1 MNGARVDA
9 LVIID
14 IQNDYFPGGNVE
26 LAGAELAGNQAG
38 RLLARCR
45 KLGKPVIH
53 VQHVSIRP
61 GATFFLP
68 ETPGVEIH
76 PAVAPLPGETVVRK
90 HFPNAFRDTTLE
102 EELRRANAR
111 HLLVVGMMTQMCID
125 TSVRAGRDLGYE
137 ITVAHDACATK
148 AQKFGDAEVPA
159 AQVQAAFMAA
169 LNGSFATVRS
179 TETILDALG

>member
-1 MNGARVDA
+1 MDA
-9 LVIID
+9 LLIID

-26 LAGAELAGNQAG
+26 LAGAAAAGTQAG

-45 KLGKPVIH
+45 QLGKPVLHI
-53 VQHVSIRP
+53 QHLSIRP

-68 ETPGVEIH
+68 ESPGVEIH
-76 PAVAPLPGETVVRK
+76 SSVTPLPGEIVVRK

-137 ITVAHDACATK
+137 ITLAHDACATK
-148 AQKFGDAEVPA
+148 TQKFGDIEVPA

>member
-1 MNGARVDA
+1 MDA

-14 IQNDYFPGGNVE
+14 IQNDYFPGGKME
-26 LAGAELAGNQAG
+26 LAGADAAGANAG

-45 KLGKPVIH
+45 KLGKPVFHI
-53 VQHVSIRP
+53 QHLSVRP

-68 ETPGVEIH
+68 DTPGVEIH
-76 PAVAPLPGETVVRK
+76 PSVAPQAGETVIRK
-90 HFPNAFRDTTLE
+90 HFPNAFRDTPLE
-102 EELRRANAR
+102 EELRRINAR

-137 ITVAHDACATK
+137 ITLAHDACATRN
-148 AQKFGDAEVPA
+148 QKFGDQEVPA

-169 LNGSFATVRS
+169 LNGSFANVRS
-179 TETILDALG
+179 SDTILEALG